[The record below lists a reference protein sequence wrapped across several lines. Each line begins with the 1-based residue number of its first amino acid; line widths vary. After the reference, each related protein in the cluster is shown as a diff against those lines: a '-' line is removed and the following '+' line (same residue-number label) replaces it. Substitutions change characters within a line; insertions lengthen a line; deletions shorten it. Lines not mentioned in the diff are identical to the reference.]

1 MYPATL
7 DWTPKL
13 QLTDTSKLSNHSL
26 SLRRAS
32 LLSPFLRLLTLAA
45 TPSHYFSISLCYLS
59 LSLLPLPI
67 SLSLCYISLS
77 LSLDANSSQHDSNS
91 AKPTHLSSAK
101 SISTKPKFHHRPPG
115 YARIDYGNI
124 VGGGSSSS
132 AGFVKYAS
140 SVYYFIFCIVSNN
153 WLYIKS

>member
-1 MYPATL
+1 RAGCIVDQP
-7 DWTPKL
+7 
-13 QLTDTSKLSNHSL
+13 LTRSGGRGGHQSGRSGQSGRTD
-26 SLRRAS
+26 
-32 LLSPFLRLLTLAA
+32 
-45 TPSHYFSISLCYLS
+45 
-59 LSLLPLPI
+59 
-67 SLSLCYISLS
+67 YIGLVWFGF
-77 LSLDANSSQHDSNS
+77 DQRKSQHFE
-91 AKPTHLSSAK
+91 KPNRTAK

-140 SVYYFIFCIVSNN
+140 YVYYFIFCIVSNN

>member
-1 MYPATL
+1 MWQECTMHPATL

-45 TPSHYFSISLCYLS
+45 TPSHYFSI
-59 LSLLPLPI
+59 
-67 SLSLCYISLS
+67 SLCYISLS

-132 AGFVKYAS
+132 AGELENEHVR
-140 SVYYFIFCIVSNN
+140 
-153 WLYIKS
+153 